1 LHISSGTLETTL
13 SSGLESPSD
22 RRHISFN
29 DEVAQCIAIDAK
41 EGEEGGDGD
50 DTYNNCGIFE
60 DDESSDDGVVMM
72 KTLASR
78 PPLSNLSSPRS
89 SFSSDSKTIAPL
101 PPTTLKYR
109 RDTPEPEA
117 KPGNQ
122 YSWWPLVPRLSQS
135 PSTETLRPP
144 KPKSHVNFLLNDEDY
159 ENNDYEV
166 DLNWQPERNP
176 TQANSSFDGPWF
188 SSASGDILEDRGLY
202 LSSSS
207 MFIPLQYRDDNDD
220 DDNDND
226 NDDSMNTGLFG
237 KVVDTVNTARDIAHV
252 IWNVGW
258 RR

>member
-1 LHISSGTLETTL
+1 ML

-41 EGEEGGDGD
+41 DGEEGGDCD
-50 DTYNNCGIFE
+50 DVNNYGLFE

-72 KTLASR
+72 KALALR

-109 RDTPEPEA
+109 RDTPEPVV

-122 YSWWPLVPRLSQS
+122 YSWWPLGPRLSQS
-135 PSTETLRPP
+135 SSTETLRPP
-144 KPKSHVNFLLNDEDY
+144 KPKSHVNFLLDDDDY
-159 ENNDYEV
+159 ESNDYEV
-166 DLNWQPERNP
+166 GLNWQPEGKLTDTTP
-176 TQANSSFDGPWF
+176 GFDGPWF
-188 SSASGDILEDRGLY
+188 SSPSGEILEDRGAY
-202 LSSSS
+202 LSSSG
-207 MFIPLQYRDDNDD
+207 MFIPFHYGD

-226 NDDSMNTGLFG
+226 DSDNDDSMKSGLFG